1 MNIFCFSFLFF
12 FKQNQ
17 VHIDLTPPV
26 PGSVYDGREEGPTD
40 VVFSSESAT
49 VSSQW
54 EGFTDPESGI
64 TEYKVSVFRR
74 KRMRYI

>member
-1 MNIFCFSFLFF
+1 M
-12 FKQNQ
+12 
-17 VHIDLTPPV
+17 TPPV
-26 PGSVYDGREEGPTD
+26 PGTVYDGREEGPTD

-54 EGFTDPESGI
+54 EGFIDPESGI

-74 KRMRYI
+74 QRMRYITVDTHRLIALNNYPCIDT